1 MMPFRRILFPVDFSN
16 ATTAMVPAVKEI
28 AQRFDSTVTILTA
41 FNLVRE
47 YNLAPNVENT
57 FNSEPAAIPYSQAL
71 QELRDQRKQRLEEF
85 ARAHFPNISHSLR
98 IEDGDPAMVIEW
110 AARHENT
117 DLIMI
122 PTRGLGSFR
131 CLLLGSVTAKVL
143 QDVNCPVL
151 TCPHNSDPVLTPLSG
166 YRTIICAVELNSQAD
181 EVFRAAGLLAQTY
194 GARICLLSIEPLS
207 GENAG
212 QSTPQSVKRA
222 FERALGSGGPGIGA
236 DTSVRIMDAKFPEG
250 VCHIAIEESADL
262 VVVGRGHSRGIFSR
276 AWSHLYSIIRESPC
290 AVLSVRLTPLVRL

>member
-16 ATTAMVPAVKEI
+16 ATTAMAPAVKEI
-28 AQRFDSTVTILTA
+28 AQRFDSTVTLLTA

-57 FNSEPAAIPYSQAL
+57 FDSEPAAIPYSQAL
-71 QELRDQRKQRLEEF
+71 QKLRDRRKQRLEEF
-85 ARAHFPNISHSLR
+85 ARTHFSNISHSLM

-122 PTRGLGSFR
+122 PTRGLGLFR

-143 QDVNCPVL
+143 HDVNCSVL
-151 TCPHNSDPVLTPLSG
+151 TSPHNSDPVLTPLSG
-166 YRTIICAVELNSQAD
+166 YRSIICAVELNSQAD

-194 GARICLLSIEPLS
+194 GARICLLSIEPIS
-207 GENAG
+207 GENAR

-222 FERALGSGGPGIGA
+222 FERALGSDGPGVGA
-236 DTSVRIMDAKFPEG
+236 DTSVRIMGAEFPEG
-250 VCHIAIEESADL
+250 VRRIATEESADL

-276 AWSHLYSIIRESPC
+276 AWSHLRSIIRESPC
-290 AVLSVRLTPLVRL
+290 AVLSVRLPPLVGV